1 MLKRAAATATAA
13 VSAAVSTI
21 GGGGVGDEQF
31 DSYRS
36 RVEGLQ
42 RDMANLKDKCGLF
55 SKAAMNMAVSG
66 GEVGGEFRALYRS
79 SAPRQAMVDKFGSV
93 QQRID
98 EAAFRA
104 FSIDTFGS
112 AVLGVL
118 DEWQT
123 DSQRVLDDIRNAE
136 TALDEVRKL
145 QDKVAAGKAGR
156 DRRQAG
162 GSGGASNSQDAMLQ
176 QAEEMLARFEK
187 NLTTQRAELDKRVNG
202 FVDGRY
208 AVLDSVFVRFMEL
221 QTEFAQSLVTATA
234 TFAPSIAAYRKKVPL
249 GSTGPLSPR
258 TSVGNGSLSPS
269 GSQHSLSPSTDMFA
283 SAAAASAS
291 ASNSAAGRPSFE
303 ASQPRKTASPAKT
316 ATDDDDESSEEDDS
330 DSDDSEDDDSDDEDD
345 APRSSHNHSK
355 AKAAPPGAG
364 KLASPRVSTGAAGST
379 SPRNSQPSSPTDGT
393 APSGSRSTTASPDLL
408 NFGGGDK
415 SGNNNDDLMD
425 LFSGAAKTASSPT
438 NKKQSAASNNAAP
451 ADDLSLFD
459 FSGPAKQASHAP
471 SASAAASSSSSSSSR
486 AAGGKQQQPSHSSS
500 MDFDPL
506 AASSQ
511 PVAAKPTSGA
521 ASAAPASSSSSAG
534 SRQSSSLPREDSRS
548 ALNAVA
554 KGMVKTDE
562 LDRHIEDQQE
572 RRLEELRAN
581 EEEQLK
587 DAADK
592 KAATHVLED
601 KLNAWST
608 KEGQRKNIRLLLSS
622 LHTVLWPNSGWKPAG
637 LADLIDLNAIK
648 KQHRKAILIV
658 HPDKLQDATPE
669 QKVIAE
675 HAFDALNTGQLVACA
690 RVACMCLRRLH
701 ASSSHDS
708 VRAHAALV
716 WLRVAFQPSTASRR
730 RDSNTQP
737 HRTLHNTTQHD
748 TARGALAVSLE
759 RRRRRAEGEGRL
771 CCSGGWLAVRLY
783 VASTLWRRRAGDV

>member
-21 GGGGVGDEQF
+21 GGGGVGDEQL

-66 GEVGGEFRALYRS
+66 GEVGSEFRSLYRS
-79 SAPRQAMVDKFGSV
+79 SAPRQSMVDKFQTV

-98 EAAFRA
+98 EAAFRS
-104 FSIDTFGS
+104 FSIDVFGS
-112 AVLGVL
+112 QVLGVL
-118 DEWQT
+118 DDWHA
-123 DSQRVLDDIRNAE
+123 DSLRVLDDVRNAE

-156 DRRQAG
+156 DRRQP
-162 GSGGASNSQDAMLQ
+162 GSSTGQDAMLQ
-176 QAEEMLARFEK
+176 QAEDMLARFEK
-187 NLTTQRAELDKRVNG
+187 NLANQRAELDKRVSS

-258 TSVGNGSLSPS
+258 SSIGNGSLSPS
-269 GSQHSLSPSTDMFA
+269 PSPSAAQQQSFSPSTDMFA
-283 SAAAASAS
+283 SAASAS
-291 ASNSAAGRPSFE
+291 AAVGRPSVD
-303 ASQPRKTASPAKT
+303 AAQSRKSVSPAKP
-316 ATDDDDESSEEDDS
+316 AADDDEESSEDDDET
-330 DSDDSEDDDSDDEDD
+330 DSDDSDDDDSDDDD
-345 APRSSHNHSK
+345 DETPHSK
-355 AKAAPPGAG
+355 SSSNNNSNSNSNRAKAGPAAG
-364 KLASPRVSTGAAGST
+364 KLASPRVSTAGSGPV
-379 SPRNSQPSSPTDGT
+379 SPRSSQPSSPANG
-393 APSGSRSTTASPDLL
+393 AAGASGSRSTTSSPDLL
-408 NFGGGDK
+408 RFGGGGGGEK
-415 SGNNNDDLMD
+415 GGNSDDLMD
-425 LFSGAAKTASSPT
+425 LFSGAAKTAPSPT
-438 NKKQSAASNNAAP
+438 NKKAAAASTASAN

-459 FSGPAKQASHAP
+459 FSGPAKPASPIP
-471 SASAAASSSSSSSSR
+471 SVPASSR
-486 AAGGKQQQPSHSSS
+486 TAAGGKQQQQPSHSSS

-506 AASSQ
+506 AASNQ
-511 PVAAKPTSGA
+511 PSSSSKPAASS
-521 ASAAPASSSSSAG
+521 ASAAVPSSRSSSNL
-534 SRQSSSLPREDSRS
+534 QREDSRS
-548 ALNAVA
+548 QLNAVA
-554 KGMVKTDE
+554 KGMVKTDD
-562 LDRHIEDQQE
+562 LDKHIEDQQE

-592 KAATHVLED
+592 KAATHALED

-608 KEGQRKNIRLLLSS
+608 KDGQRKNIRLLLSS
-622 LHTVLWPNSGWKPAG
+622 LHTVLWANSGWKPAG

-675 HAFDALNTGQLVACA
+675 HAFDALNTAFDRFQETGQ
-690 RVACMCLRRLH
+690 
-701 ASSSHDS
+701 
-708 VRAHAALV
+708 
-716 WLRVAFQPSTASRR
+716 
-730 RDSNTQP
+730 
-737 HRTLHNTTQHD
+737 
-748 TARGALAVSLE
+748 
-759 RRRRRAEGEGRL
+759 
-771 CCSGGWLAVRLY
+771 
-783 VASTLWRRRAGDV
+783 